1 MKIGFIGLGNVG
13 GKLAG
18 SLLRNNFDLTVRD
31 LDENLTN
38 SLKDLGAKVAKSP
51 KELAEQS
58 DLIITSLPSPE
69 VSAEVMESEDGI
81 LNGLSE
87 KKIWLEMSTTDEN
100 EVKRLGKKVIEKKAI
115 PLDGPV
121 SGGCHRAA
129 TGNIAIFVGGER
141 KAFEKILPALTVMGR
156 KILHTGELGTA
167 SVLKVITNYLA
178 SAHLVALGEA
188 WTVAKKSNLDLA
200 KTYKGIAISSGNS
213 FVHET
218 ESQVI
223 LNGSYNINFTMDL
236 VLKDTSLF
244 DNLAKKLNAP
254 LEISPQIVE
263 IFKDGQKK
271 YGSRAWSSM
280 IVKRMEDLN
289 NINFPS
295 DIKKLNDEE
304 LKVLSEEVRS
314 EMIDAVSK
322 TGGHLGAG
330 LGVVEL
336 TVAIHATFDTPHDR
350 LIWDVGHQAYPHK
363 ILTGRKNKIHTIR
376 QKEGLAPFPAI
387 SESEFDAFGVG
398 HSSTSISAALGMT
411 IGSND
416 KALAVIGDGALTAGM
431 AVDANVLIFE
441 RIREEIKLNKGPAR
455 AIELGYEKALS
466 AIIDAN
472 ITTFITAVILF
483 AIGSGPVRGFS
494 VTLGL
499 GIITS
504 VFTAIFVTRL
514 LIVIWFERRRPRKV
528 EV

>member
-58 DLIITSLPSPE
+58 NLIITSLPSPE
-69 VSAEVMESEDGI
+69 ISAEVMESEDGV

-87 KKIWLEMSTTDEN
+87 NKIWLEMSTTDEN
-100 EVKRLGKKVIEKKAI
+100 EVKRLGDKVIEKKAI

-178 SAHLVALGEA
+178 SVHLVALGEA

-236 VLKDTSLF
+236 VLKDTGLF
-244 DNLAKKLNAP
+244 DNLAKKLNSP

-289 NINFPS
+289 NINFRANGFP
-295 DIKKLNDEE
+295 EE
-304 LKVLSEEVRS
+304 LIDSE
-314 EMIDAVSK
+314 
-322 TGGHLGAG
+322 
-330 LGVVEL
+330 
-336 TVAIHATFDTPHDR
+336 P
-350 LIWDVGHQAYPHK
+350 
-363 ILTGRKNKIHTIR
+363 
-376 QKEGLAPFPAI
+376 
-387 SESEFDAFGVG
+387 
-398 HSSTSISAALGMT
+398 
-411 IGSND
+411 
-416 KALAVIGDGALTAGM
+416 
-431 AVDANVLIFE
+431 
-441 RIREEIKLNKGPAR
+441 EEK
-455 AIELGYEKALS
+455 GYE
-466 AIIDAN
+466 I
-472 ITTFITAVILF
+472 
-483 AIGSGPVRGFS
+483 
-494 VTLGL
+494 
-499 GIITS
+499 
-504 VFTAIFVTRL
+504 
-514 LIVIWFERRRPRKV
+514 
-528 EV
+528 